1 MDMKPLPGMEING
14 HRFDHRFFETL
25 RVIGETFSQR
35 RAARILGVSPQVLN
49 RRVLRA
55 ESLLGVKLVR
65 SSGAGSE
72 LTPEA
77 MEILGAYMRQIR
89 ILEGSGPPMI
99 AAGYI
104 SSNLVEAAIEF
115 LGLSASLFS
124 CCDED
129 SFHLAERSML
139 DAVFL
144 DDPLQAYRRDLDFV
158 PIAYDHLV
166 LVGRSVNDI
175 RELDGSSFVGVS
187 GSAQRLAWEVLSEA
201 GVEFEV
207 VREVRS
213 PYHAYRI
220 VMNDQGLSTFLNASQ
235 FQGSDILRA
244 ETRHVISAVKCRDGE
259 GVHELL
265 EFLTS
270 EGQALV
276 AEAGFEPLH

>member
-25 RVIGETFSQR
+25 RAIGETFSQR
-35 RAARILGVSPQVLN
+35 RAARVLGVSPQVLN

-77 MEILGAYMRQIR
+77 MEILGAYLRQIK
-89 ILEGSGPPMI
+89 ILEGSGPLMI

-104 SSNLVEAAIEF
+104 SSNLVEAVIEG
-115 LGLSASLFS
+115 LGVSASLFS

-158 PIAYDHLV
+158 PVAYDHLV
-166 LVGRSVNDI
+166 LVGRGISEIWD
-175 RELDGSSFVGVS
+175 LDGSCFVGVS

-201 GVEFEV
+201 GVEFKV

-213 PYHAYRI
+213 PYHAHRI
-220 VMNDQGLSTFLNASQ
+220 VMNDPELLTFLSASQ
-235 FQGSDILRA
+235 FSGSDILRD
-244 ETRHVISAVKCRDGE
+244 ETRHVISAVRCRDRE
-259 GVHELL
+259 GVDELID
-265 EFLTS
+265 FITG

-276 AEAGFEPLH
+276 AESGFEPLH

>member
-77 MEILGAYMRQIR
+77 IEILGAYMRQIR

-124 CCDED
+124 CSDED

-139 DAVFL
+139 DALFL

-207 VREVRS
+207 VKKVRS

-235 FQGSDILRA
+235 FRGSDILRT
-244 ETRHVISAVKCRDGE
+244 ETRHVISAVKCRDGK

-265 EFLTS
+265 EFLTG